1 LTVSESGSWPTEIQ
15 ESDEAYE
22 STYGNEASVHTTV
35 WPAGII
41 HLATEEPEPPG
52 GYG

>member
-1 LTVSESGSWPTEIQ
+1 MSSWPAQTEQ
-15 ESDEAYE
+15 SEQTYE
-22 STYGNEASVHTTV
+22 SQYGNEATVTPTT

>member
-1 LTVSESGSWPTEIQ
+1 MSNSWPTEPQ
-15 ESDEAYE
+15 TTSEEYE
-22 STYGNEASVHTTV
+22 TAQGNTGTVRTTQ

-41 HLATEEPEPPG
+41 HLATEAPEPPG